1 MKETVLVVEDD
12 AMIRNLLK
20 IYLEKEQYDVVEAVD
35 GKEAQEKYERDQP
48 CVIILDRMM
57 PRMSGEEF
65 CKWLRHEK
73 KSDATVIMLSAKAQ
87 TDDRIEGLDIGA
99 DNYVTKPF
107 EPSEIVAYVK
117 AGIRRSGSTCKKI
130 ASDEL
135 VLHPNRRE
143 VILRGKDV
151 QLTKHEFD
159 LLYCFM
165 KNPQIVMTREQL
177 IEQMYPYD
185 ERDVLDRTID
195 AHIKK
200 LREKIEDIPS
210 QPKRIVTVRGMGYK
224 FVHEQA

>member
-20 IYLEKEQYDVVEAVD
+20 IYLEKEQYDVIEAVD

-143 VILRGKDV
+143 VILRGKEV

>member
-57 PRMSGEEF
+57 PHMSGEEF

-143 VILRGKDV
+143 VILRGKEV

>member
-87 TDDRIEGLDIGA
+87 IDDRIEGLDIGA

-135 VLHPNRRE
+135 ILHPNRRE

>member
-87 TDDRIEGLDIGA
+87 IDDRIEGLDIGA

>member
-143 VILRGKDV
+143 VILRGKEV